1 LKVGQEGTVI
11 VGIVNHEH
19 EPASYKVEIWI
30 GGEKAKLRI
39 LGEDWDEVKVE
50 LEHET
55 KWEQA
60 VGFVPQRAGR
70 EGGVCIIHRLG
81 TLFRRASPSLSRC

>member
-1 LKVGQEGTVI
+1 MGLKVGEEGTVI

-19 EPASYKVEIWI
+19 EPASYRIDVWI

-50 LEHET
+50 LEHER

-70 EGGVCIIHRLG
+70 EKVEFVSYTDWEPYFEEPLHL
-81 TLFRRASPSLSRC
+81 

>member
-1 LKVGQEGTVI
+1 VI

-19 EPASYKVEIWI
+19 EPASYQVEIWM

-39 LGEDWDEVKVE
+39 PGEDWDEVKIE
-50 LEHET
+50 LEHER

-70 EGGVCIIHRLG
+70 ERGVCIIHRLG
-81 TLFRRASPSLSRC
+81 ALFPRASPSLSRC